1 MSLLGSLQ
9 RHWYRRQLRDP
20 AYAFLFDPPP
30 PGEWVSIDC
39 ETTGLDRLKDHIISI
54 GAVPIR
60 DGRIC
65 TSERLELLIRPDA
78 DRAPF
83 KAESVRIHQLRE
95 ADVAEH
101 GLDPLEAARQ
111 VLHFIGSRPL
121 VGYYL
126 EFDVAMLNR
135 LVAPLIGIPLP
146 QEQIEVSGL
155 YYDLR
160 YRQNPDAHIDL
171 RMDVMMSALELPQRT
186 AHNPVNDA
194 TMAALA
200 FVKLRSPG
208 LR

>member
-39 ETTGLDRLKDHIISI
+39 ETTGLDRAKDHIISI

-60 DGRIC
+60 GGRIC

-101 GLDPLEAARQ
+101 GVSPQEAAQQ

-171 RMDVMMSALELPQRT
+171 RMDVMMSALELPQRA

-200 FVKLRSPG
+200 FVKLRALG
-208 LR
+208 MC